1 MQKPFQAQAMIHS
14 LNSKRDVLI
23 LSFEDVNHCRAVFGS
38 KLCTAVYNP
47 YAGLFYVDDVYGV
60 IEEWDSESQ
69 KQEDEK
75 P

>member
-1 MQKPFQAQAMIHS
+1 MQNPFQEQAMIHS

-23 LSFEDVNHCRAVFGS
+23 LSFEDINHCRAVFGN

-60 IEEWDSESQ
+60 IEEWDSEN
-69 KQEDEK
+69 
-75 P
+75 